1 MNKQV
6 SLLFA
11 LLRNALFL
19 QPFNIDDWKN
29 VDWAELYKLI
39 KSHALQTLVAEP
51 VMMLPAELRPSAQI
65 QSELLQLMAM
75 NMAEH
80 ARLNADICKVFQLLT
95 ERGFHPVLLKGQGI
109 ATFYPK
115 PLARKCGDVDIYIG
129 EKDYDA
135 ACKFLI
141 NDVEGTTGKHESE
154 KHYEIFYGKTEL
166 EIHRYSDVATPPQN
180 NNNYQSLVASYFA
193 KPDFVEIGEQKIPI
207 PPAQFDVVYV
217 FYHMFHHFKLRGVGL
232 RQFCDVAVLLHQLN
246 EKIDLLRMKEDL
258 MDINML
264 DEWQLLGPIFVK
276 CFGLSK
282 EEYPFYR
289 DVGDDKIK
297 KIIDLVIKDGNFAKT
312 AGFSYKTNSR
322 ILYKIHSLYAHSL
335 RYWRMAQLSFPL
347 AINVYWF
354 ILKRGVKAVLS
365 GKDK

>member
-51 VMMLPAELRPSAQI
+51 VMMLPVELRPSAQI
-65 QSELLQLMAM
+65 QSDLLQLMAM

-166 EIHRYSDVATPPQN
+166 EIHRFAEIVTHPQN
-180 NNNYQSLVASYFA
+180 NGNYQKLTDFYFSC
-193 KPDFVEIGEQKIPI
+193 PDDVVMVEHTIPI
-207 PPAQFDVVYV
+207 PPHQYLPVYV
-217 FYHMFHHFKLRGVGL
+217 FNHLWHHLKKGGVGI
-232 RQFCDVAVLLHQLN
+232 RQFCDLAAILHSLDG
-246 EKIDLLRMKEDL
+246 KIDLAKLKSDL
-258 MDINML
+258 IAVNL
-264 DEWQLLGPIFVK
+264 LSEWQLVGSLVVDFLGLPAK
-276 CFGLSK
+276 
-282 EEYPFYR
+282 EYPFYCKQNR
-289 DVGDDKIK
+289 IK
-297 KIIDLVIKDGNFAKT
+297 QSALLKLVVEDGNFAVNRHYY
-312 AGFSYKTNSR
+312 YKTNYLFVKKARSFF
-322 ILYKIHSLYAHSL
+322 IYIP
-335 RYWRMAQLSFPL
+335 RYWCMFKMNPKMTFSIIKSAFKTGISE
-347 AINVYWF
+347 
-354 ILKRGVKAVLS
+354 VLS
-365 GKDK
+365 R